1 MLAAPDQKETAG
13 MSLTRSTVVST
24 PRPEVFAWYQR
35 PGAIVRLTPPWM
47 PVRIKREATDL
58 GAGTAVLGFPL
69 GLNWTARHSGAV
81 PPAQFVD
88 ELDSAPLRWAVR
100 WRHTHGFEPVAP
112 NHTEVI
118 DSIDTNVPSFLLR
131 SMLDYRHRQLTDD
144 LAALDRA
151 VEGGMRP
158 MTVAMTGSHG
168 TIGTALSALL
178 STSGHRVIR
187 LVRGQPH
194 GPDERQWDVEAPDAE
209 LLRGVDAVVHLA
221 GASIA
226 GRFSPAH
233 RRAIRDSRIGPT
245 TELARL
251 AAKTPDG
258 PEVFVSASAIG
269 YYGPDR
275 GDEPLF
281 EKTGRGEGFLASLV
295 EDWESATQPAAQGGL
310 RVVNVRT
317 GLVQT
322 PAGGVLQLQYPLF
335 AAGLGGP
342 LSDGHQW
349 QSWIGIDDLADI
361 YHRCLYDSRVT
372 GPVNATAPA
381 PVRNREYSATLAR
394 VLHRPMLLRV
404 PALGPRLIL
413 GQEGTTELALASQRV
428 LPRQLADLGHTFR
441 HPELEPALRH
451 LLGRTAT
458 A

>member
-1 MLAAPDQKETAG
+1 
-13 MSLTRSTVVST
+13 MSSTRSSVVEV
-24 PRPEVFAWYQR
+24 PRPEVYAWYQR

-58 GAGTAVLGFPL
+58 GSGTAVLGFPF
-69 GLNWTARHSGAV
+69 GLDWTARHSGAV
-81 PPAQFVD
+81 APAQFVD

-100 WRHTHGFEPVAP
+100 WRHTHDFEALSP
-112 NHTEVI
+112 NRTRVI

-131 SMLDYRHRQLTDD
+131 SMLDYRHRQLADD
-144 LAALDRA
+144 FAALGRA

-158 MTVAMTGSHG
+158 MTIAMTGSHG

-178 STSGHRVIR
+178 TTSGHRVIR
-187 LVRGQPH
+187 LVRGPAD
-194 GPDERQWDVEAPDAE
+194 GPDERQWDVEAPDPK
-209 LLRGVDAVVHLA
+209 LLQGTDAVIHLA

-226 GRFSPAH
+226 GRFSTAH

-245 TELARL
+245 AALARL
-251 AAKTPDG
+251 AAETTDG

-275 GDEPLF
+275 EDEPLT
-281 EKTGRGEGFLASLV
+281 EKSGPGGGYLATLV
-295 EDWESATQPAAQGGL
+295 EDWERATRPAADGGL

-342 LSDGHQW
+342 LGDGHQW

-361 YHRCLYDSRVT
+361 YHRCLYDSRLT
-372 GPVNATAPA
+372 GPVNAVAPE

-404 PALGPRLIL
+404 PELGPRLIL
-413 GQEGTTELALASQRV
+413 GKEGTAELALASQRV
-428 LPRQLADLGHTFR
+428 LPRQLTDIGHTFR
-441 HPELEPALRH
+441 HPDLDGALRH
-451 LLGRTAT
+451 LLGRPEPA
-458 A
+458 